1 MIVTKDLSRLGRNYV
16 QSGLYIETYFP
27 EHEVRFVAILD
38 NIDTAYDTSN
48 NDIAPFKSILNEM
61 YAKDTS
67 KKINSVLQSKRNLGE
82 YLGTA
87 PYGYKKDPEN
97 KYHLIIDE
105 EAANVVK
112 LIYEKYLAGF
122 GTMQIADYLSKK
134 KIPIPSDYN
143 KRKRGAKSLTYGLWQ
158 QSTVRFILS
167 NEIYTGTV
175 IQGKRKKVSF
185 KSKKFIDLPEEDWIK
200 VENMHEAIISKE
212 DFERA
217 KKVIQ
222 ETKGSRVV
230 QNDYLFKGLLRCYDC
245 KGYIGIRSPD
255 KNGNIYGRCQRYGR
269 FGKFD
274 VCSPHNFNYQVF
286 EGQMLEV
293 LREVCKEYTNTK
305 KLEEI
310 AKQTKTKQSK
320 EIDIKKQ
327 IESFKQQVESETRK
341 LEVMYDD
348 RLAGIITLEEYMK
361 NANRIKELVRG
372 YEQNIKELEQELS
385 GESDKTKNDNRLD
398 NLIEEFLNMEK
409 PTKEIIREF
418 IEKIEIHSDK
428 QVDIYFNF
436 KPLQDLNNNFIC
448 ARKEYEKKVGQKK
461 CPQQQY
467 THAAV
472 WTIIAQTILGLN
484 DKAYENFR
492 MINPIEHARTK
503 EEANKYKVEPYVMP
517 ADIYGKQNLAGRGG
531 WTWYTGS
538 SSWFYVAGIK
548 YILGLNIENE
558 YLEIKPHIPSSWNEY
573 EIKYK
578 FKGNVYNIKVTKKS
592 NKNTEGAQAV
602 EKFICNGNEIEE
614 KKIKIL
620 PDTGIYNIE
629 IEI

>member
-1 MIVTKDLSRLGRNYV
+1 MSFNIMNNIDYYDNNKVPGNPLIAKGYGSGSGSYKVGIYIRLSKEDEEKEKYSESESVQNQRTLLMQYIKENKFNFVAEYVDDGVSGTSFDRPAFNKMIDDVEQGKINMVITKDLSRLGRNYV
-16 QSGLYIETYFP
+16 QSGYYTETYFP
-27 EHEVRFVAILD
+27 EHNVRYIAILD
-38 NIDTAYDTSN
+38 NIDTALDSAN

-67 KKINSVLQSKRNLGE
+67 KKINSVLQAKRNNGE

-105 EAANVVK
+105 DVANVVK

-143 KRKRGAKSLTYGLWQ
+143 KRKRGTKSLTYGLWQ

-167 NEIYTGTV
+167 NEIYTGAV

-200 VENMHEAIISKE
+200 IENMHEAIISKE

-217 KKVIQ
+217 KKVINA
-222 ETKGSRVV
+222 TKGSRVV

-286 EGQMLEV
+286 EEQMLEV

-305 KLEEI
+305 KLEKI
-310 AKQTKTKQSK
+310 AKQSKSKQPK
-320 EIDIKKQ
+320 ELCIKKQ
-327 IESFKQQVESETRK
+327 IDFFKETIEKETRK

-348 RLAGIITLEEYMK
+348 RLAGIITLDEYMK
-361 NANRIKELVRG
+361 NANRIKECVKG
-372 YEQNIKELEQELS
+372 YEQSIKELEQELS
-385 GESDKTKNDNRLD
+385 GESNKTKSESRLD

-418 IEKIEIHSDK
+418 IEKIEIHRDK

-436 KPLQDLNNNFIC
+436 KPLQELNNNFSV
-448 ARKEYEKKVGQKK
+448 AKKVYEKKVG
-461 CPQQQY
+461 
-467 THAAV
+467 
-472 WTIIAQTILGLN
+472 
-484 DKAYENFR
+484 
-492 MINPIEHARTK
+492 
-503 EEANKYKVEPYVMP
+503 
-517 ADIYGKQNLAGRGG
+517 
-531 WTWYTGS
+531 
-538 SSWFYVAGIK
+538 
-548 YILGLNIENE
+548 
-558 YLEIKPHIPSSWNEY
+558 
-573 EIKYK
+573 
-578 FKGNVYNIKVTKKS
+578 
-592 NKNTEGAQAV
+592 
-602 EKFICNGNEIEE
+602 
-614 KKIKIL
+614 
-620 PDTGIYNIE
+620 
-629 IEI
+629 

>member
-1 MIVTKDLSRLGRNYV
+1 MSFNIMNNIDYRVGIYIRLSKEDEEKEKYSESESVQNQRTLLMQYIKENKFNFVAEYVDDGVSGTSFDRPAFNKMIDDIEQGKINMVITKDLSRLGRNYV
-16 QSGLYIETYFP
+16 QSGYYTETYFP
-27 EHEVRFVAILD
+27 EHNVRYIAILD
-38 NIDTAYDTSN
+38 NIDTALDSAN

-67 KKINSVLQSKRNLGE
+67 KKINSVLQAKRNNGE

-97 KYHLIIDE
+97 KYHLIIDK

-143 KRKRGAKSLTYGLWQ
+143 KRKRGTKSLTYGLWQ

-185 KSKKFIDLPEEDWIK
+185 KSKKFINLPEEDWVK

-217 KKVIQ
+217 KKVIDA
-222 ETKGSRVV
+222 TKGSRVV

-286 EGQMLEV
+286 EEQMLEV
-293 LREVCKEYTNTK
+293 LKEVCKEYTNKK

-310 AKQTKTKQSK
+310 AKQTKTSGAK
-320 EIDIKKQ
+320 EFDINKQ
-327 IESFKQQVESETRK
+327 IELFKQTIEKETRK

-348 RLAGIITLEEYMK
+348 RLAGIISLDEYMK
-361 NANRIKELVRG
+361 NAKRIKEIVKG
-372 YEQNIKELEQELS
+372 YEENIRDLEKELA
-385 GESDKTKNDNRLD
+385 GENTKNKETKLD
-398 NLIEEFLNMEK
+398 NLIEEFLQMEK

-448 ARKEYEKKVGQKK
+448 AKKK
-461 CPQQQY
+461 
-467 THAAV
+467 
-472 WTIIAQTILGLN
+472 
-484 DKAYENFR
+484 
-492 MINPIEHARTK
+492 
-503 EEANKYKVEPYVMP
+503 
-517 ADIYGKQNLAGRGG
+517 
-531 WTWYTGS
+531 
-538 SSWFYVAGIK
+538 
-548 YILGLNIENE
+548 
-558 YLEIKPHIPSSWNEY
+558 Y
-573 EIKYK
+573 EIK
-578 FKGNVYNIKVTKKS
+578 T
-592 NKNTEGAQAV
+592 A
-602 EKFICNGNEIEE
+602 
-614 KKIKIL
+614 
-620 PDTGIYNIE
+620 
-629 IEI
+629 

>member
-1 MIVTKDLSRLGRNYV
+1 MVVTKDLSRLGRNYV

-143 KRKRGAKSLTYGLWQ
+143 KRKRGTKSLTYGLWQ

-212 DFERA
+212 DFKRA

-222 ETKGSRVV
+222 STKGSRVV

-286 EGQMLEV
+286 EQQMLEV
-293 LREVCKEYTNTK
+293 LRKVCKEYTNTK

-310 AKQTKTKQSK
+310 AKQSKSKQSQ
-320 EIDIKKQ
+320 EFDIKKQ
-327 IESFKQQVESETRK
+327 IDSFKETIEKETRK

-348 RLAGIITLEEYMK
+348 RLAGIITLDEYMK
-361 NANRIKELVRG
+361 NANRIKEAVKG
-372 YEQNIKELEQELS
+372 YEQNIKELEQEIS
-385 GESDKTKNDNRLD
+385 CESDKTKSESRLG

-436 KPLQDLNNNFIC
+436 KPLQEMNEKLNFIC
-448 ARKEYEKKVGQKK
+448 ARKSYEKKVG
-461 CPQQQY
+461 
-467 THAAV
+467 
-472 WTIIAQTILGLN
+472 
-484 DKAYENFR
+484 
-492 MINPIEHARTK
+492 
-503 EEANKYKVEPYVMP
+503 
-517 ADIYGKQNLAGRGG
+517 
-531 WTWYTGS
+531 
-538 SSWFYVAGIK
+538 
-548 YILGLNIENE
+548 
-558 YLEIKPHIPSSWNEY
+558 
-573 EIKYK
+573 
-578 FKGNVYNIKVTKKS
+578 
-592 NKNTEGAQAV
+592 
-602 EKFICNGNEIEE
+602 
-614 KKIKIL
+614 
-620 PDTGIYNIE
+620 
-629 IEI
+629 

>member
-1 MIVTKDLSRLGRNYV
+1 MSFNIMNNIDYRVGIYIRLSKEDEEKEKYSESESVQNQRTLLMQYIKENKFNFVAEYVDDGVSGTSFDRPAFNKMIDDIEQGKINMVITKDLSRLGRNYV
-16 QSGLYIETYFP
+16 QSGYYTETYFP
-27 EHEVRFVAILD
+27 EHDVRYIAILD
-38 NIDTAYDTSN
+38 NIDTALDSAN

-67 KKINSVLQSKRNLGE
+67 KKINSVLQSKRNNGE

-143 KRKRGAKSLTYGLWQ
+143 KRKRGTKSLTYGLWQ

-185 KSKKFIDLPEEDWIK
+185 KSKKFINLPEEDWVK

-217 KKVIQ
+217 KKVIDA
-222 ETKGSRVV
+222 TKGSRVV

-286 EGQMLEV
+286 EEQMLEV
-293 LREVCKEYTNTK
+293 LKEVCKEYTNKK

-310 AKQTKTKQSK
+310 AKQTKTSGAK
-320 EIDIKKQ
+320 EFDINKQ
-327 IESFKQQVESETRK
+327 IELFKQTIEKETRK

-348 RLAGIITLEEYMK
+348 RLAGIISLDEYMK
-361 NANRIKELVRG
+361 NAKRIKEIVKG
-372 YEQNIKELEQELS
+372 YEENIKDLEKELA
-385 GESDKTKNDNRLD
+385 GENTKNKETKLD
-398 NLIEEFLNMEK
+398 NLIEEFLEMEK

-448 ARKEYEKKVGQKK
+448 AKKK
-461 CPQQQY
+461 
-467 THAAV
+467 
-472 WTIIAQTILGLN
+472 
-484 DKAYENFR
+484 
-492 MINPIEHARTK
+492 
-503 EEANKYKVEPYVMP
+503 
-517 ADIYGKQNLAGRGG
+517 
-531 WTWYTGS
+531 
-538 SSWFYVAGIK
+538 
-548 YILGLNIENE
+548 
-558 YLEIKPHIPSSWNEY
+558 Y
-573 EIKYK
+573 EIK
-578 FKGNVYNIKVTKKS
+578 T
-592 NKNTEGAQAV
+592 A
-602 EKFICNGNEIEE
+602 
-614 KKIKIL
+614 
-620 PDTGIYNIE
+620 
-629 IEI
+629 

>member
-1 MIVTKDLSRLGRNYV
+1 MSYTIMNNIDYKVGIYIRLSREDEEKEKYQESESIGNQRTLLMQYIKENKFNFVAEYVDDGVSGTSFDRPAFNKMIDDIEQGKINMVITKDLSRLGRNYV
-16 QSGLYIETYFP
+16 QSGYYTETYFP
-27 EHEVRFVAILD
+27 EHNVRYIAILD
-38 NIDTAYDTSN
+38 NIDTALDSAN

-67 KKINSVLQSKRNLGE
+67 KKINSVLQSKRNNGE

-143 KRKRGAKSLTYGLWQ
+143 KRKRGTKSLTYGLWQ

-185 KSKKFIDLPEEDWIK
+185 KSKKFINLPEEDWVK

-217 KKVIQ
+217 KKVIDA
-222 ETKGSRVV
+222 TKGSRVV

-286 EGQMLEV
+286 EEQMLEV
-293 LREVCKEYTNTK
+293 LKEVCKEYTNKK

-310 AKQTKTKQSK
+310 AKQTKTSGAK
-320 EIDIKKQ
+320 EFDINKQ
-327 IESFKQQVESETRK
+327 IELFKQTIEKETRK

-348 RLAGIITLEEYMK
+348 RLAGIISLDEYMK
-361 NANRIKELVRG
+361 NAKRIKEIVKG
-372 YEQNIKELEQELS
+372 YEENIKDLEKELA
-385 GESDKTKNDNRLD
+385 GENTKNKETKLD
-398 NLIEEFLNMEK
+398 NLIEEFLEMEK

-448 ARKEYEKKVGQKK
+448 AKKK
-461 CPQQQY
+461 
-467 THAAV
+467 
-472 WTIIAQTILGLN
+472 
-484 DKAYENFR
+484 
-492 MINPIEHARTK
+492 
-503 EEANKYKVEPYVMP
+503 
-517 ADIYGKQNLAGRGG
+517 
-531 WTWYTGS
+531 
-538 SSWFYVAGIK
+538 
-548 YILGLNIENE
+548 
-558 YLEIKPHIPSSWNEY
+558 Y
-573 EIKYK
+573 EIK
-578 FKGNVYNIKVTKKS
+578 T
-592 NKNTEGAQAV
+592 A
-602 EKFICNGNEIEE
+602 
-614 KKIKIL
+614 
-620 PDTGIYNIE
+620 
-629 IEI
+629 

>member
-1 MIVTKDLSRLGRNYV
+1 MSFNIMNNIDYRVGIYIRLSKEDEEKEKYSESESVQNQRTLLMQYIKENKFNFVAEYVDDGVSGTSFDRPAFNKMIDDIEQGKINMVITKDLSRLGRNYV
-16 QSGLYIETYFP
+16 QSGYYTETYFP
-27 EHEVRFVAILD
+27 EHNVRYIAILD
-38 NIDTAYDTSN
+38 NIDTALDSAN

-67 KKINSVLQSKRNLGE
+67 KKINSVLQSKRNNGE

-143 KRKRGAKSLTYGLWQ
+143 KRKRGTKSLTYGLWQ

-185 KSKKFIDLPEEDWIK
+185 KSKKFINLPEEDWVK

-217 KKVIQ
+217 KKVIDA
-222 ETKGSRVV
+222 TKGSRVV

-286 EGQMLEV
+286 EEQMLVV
-293 LREVCKEYTNTK
+293 LKEVCKEYTNKK

-310 AKQTKTKQSK
+310 AKQTKTSGAK
-320 EIDIKKQ
+320 EFDINKQ
-327 IESFKQQVESETRK
+327 IELFKQTIEKETRK

-348 RLAGIITLEEYMK
+348 RLAGIISLDEYMK
-361 NANRIKELVRG
+361 NAKRIKEIVKG
-372 YEQNIKELEQELS
+372 YEENIKDLEKELA
-385 GESDKTKNDNRLD
+385 GENTKNKETKLD
-398 NLIEEFLNMEK
+398 NLIEEFLEMEK

-448 ARKEYEKKVGQKK
+448 AKKK
-461 CPQQQY
+461 
-467 THAAV
+467 
-472 WTIIAQTILGLN
+472 
-484 DKAYENFR
+484 
-492 MINPIEHARTK
+492 
-503 EEANKYKVEPYVMP
+503 
-517 ADIYGKQNLAGRGG
+517 
-531 WTWYTGS
+531 
-538 SSWFYVAGIK
+538 
-548 YILGLNIENE
+548 
-558 YLEIKPHIPSSWNEY
+558 Y
-573 EIKYK
+573 EIK
-578 FKGNVYNIKVTKKS
+578 T
-592 NKNTEGAQAV
+592 A
-602 EKFICNGNEIEE
+602 
-614 KKIKIL
+614 
-620 PDTGIYNIE
+620 
-629 IEI
+629 

>member
-1 MIVTKDLSRLGRNYV
+1 MSYTIMNSIDYKVGIYIRLSREDEEKEKYQESESIGNQRTLLMQYIKQNKLNFISEYVDDGVSGTSFDRPAFNKMIADIELGKINMIITKDLSRLGRNYV
-16 QSGLYIETYFP
+16 QSGLYIENYFP

-38 NIDTAYDTSN
+38 NIDTAYDNSN

-67 KKINSVLQSKRNLGE
+67 KKINSVLQAKRNNGE

-87 PYGYKKDPEN
+87 PYGYKKDPKN

-105 EAANVVK
+105 EAANIVK

-143 KRKRGAKSLTYGLWQ
+143 KRKRGTKSLTYGLWQ

-185 KSKKFIDLPEEDWIK
+185 KSKKFINLPEEDWVK

-212 DFERA
+212 DFDRA
-217 KKVIQ
+217 RKVI
-222 ETKGSRVV
+222 EATKGSRVV

-245 KGYIGIRSPD
+245 RSPD

-286 EGQMLEV
+286 EEQMLEV
-293 LREVCKEYTNTK
+293 LRAVCKEYKNKK

-310 AKQTKTKQSK
+310 ARQTKSKQTQ
-320 EIDIKKQ
+320 EFDIKKQ
-327 IESFKQQVESETRK
+327 IDSFRQNIEKETRK
-341 LEVMYDD
+341 LEVMYED
-348 RLAGIITLEEYMK
+348 RLAGIISLEEYMK
-361 NANRIKELVRG
+361 NAERIKEIVKS
-372 YEQNIKELEQELS
+372 YEQSIKEFEQELS
-385 GESDKTKNDNRLD
+385 GEKDIDKNKSRLD
-398 NLIEEFLNMEK
+398 NLVEEFLKIKN

-436 KPLQDLNNNFIC
+436 KPLQ
-448 ARKEYEKKVGQKK
+448 E
-461 CPQQQY
+461 
-467 THAAV
+467 
-472 WTIIAQTILGLN
+472 LN
-484 DKAYENFR
+484 D
-492 MINPIEHARTK
+492 
-503 EEANKYKVEPYVMP
+503 
-517 ADIYGKQNLAGRGG
+517 
-531 WTWYTGS
+531 
-538 SSWFYVAGIK
+538 IK
-548 YILGLNIENE
+548 
-558 YLEIKPHIPSSWNEY
+558 
-573 EIKYK
+573 
-578 FKGNVYNIKVTKKS
+578 
-592 NKNTEGAQAV
+592 
-602 EKFICNGNEIEE
+602 EKFICA
-614 KKIKIL
+614 KKEYERK
-620 PDTGIYNIE
+620 DV
-629 IEI
+629 

>member
-1 MIVTKDLSRLGRNYV
+1 MSFNIMNNIDYRVGIYIRLSKEDEEKEKYSESESVQNQRTLLMQYIKENKFNFVAEYVDDGVSGTSFDRPAFNKMIDDIEQGKINMVITKDLSRLGRNYV
-16 QSGLYIETYFP
+16 QSGYYTETYFP
-27 EHEVRFVAILD
+27 EHNVRYIAILD
-38 NIDTAYDTSN
+38 NIDTALDSAN

-67 KKINSVLQSKRNLGE
+67 KKINSVLQSKRNNGE

-143 KRKRGAKSLTYGLWQ
+143 KRKRGTKSLTYGLWQ

-185 KSKKFIDLPEEDWIK
+185 KSKKFINLPEEDWVK

-217 KKVIQ
+217 KKVIDA
-222 ETKGSRVV
+222 TKGSRVV

-286 EGQMLEV
+286 EEQMLEV
-293 LREVCKEYTNTK
+293 LKEVCKEYTNKK

-310 AKQTKTKQSK
+310 AKQTKTSGAK
-320 EIDIKKQ
+320 EFDINKQ
-327 IESFKQQVESETRK
+327 IELFKQTIEKETRK

-348 RLAGIITLEEYMK
+348 RLAGIISLDEYMK
-361 NANRIKELVRG
+361 NAKRIKEIVKG
-372 YEQNIKELEQELS
+372 YEENIKDLEKELA
-385 GESDKTKNDNRLD
+385 GENTKNKETKLD
-398 NLIEEFLNMEK
+398 NLIEEFLEMEK

-436 KPLQDLNNNFIC
+436 KPLQDLNNNFSV
-448 ARKEYEKKVGQKK
+448 AKKEYERKVG
-461 CPQQQY
+461 
-467 THAAV
+467 
-472 WTIIAQTILGLN
+472 
-484 DKAYENFR
+484 
-492 MINPIEHARTK
+492 
-503 EEANKYKVEPYVMP
+503 
-517 ADIYGKQNLAGRGG
+517 
-531 WTWYTGS
+531 
-538 SSWFYVAGIK
+538 
-548 YILGLNIENE
+548 
-558 YLEIKPHIPSSWNEY
+558 
-573 EIKYK
+573 
-578 FKGNVYNIKVTKKS
+578 
-592 NKNTEGAQAV
+592 
-602 EKFICNGNEIEE
+602 
-614 KKIKIL
+614 
-620 PDTGIYNIE
+620 
-629 IEI
+629 

>member
-1 MIVTKDLSRLGRNYV
+1 MSYTIMNNIDYKVGIYIRLSREDEEKEKYQESESIGNQRTLLMQYIRQNKLNFISEYVDDGVSGTSFDRPAFNRMIADIEAGKINMVITKDLSRLGRNYV
-16 QSGLYIETYFP
+16 QSGLYIENYFP

-38 NIDTAYDTSN
+38 NIDTAFDNSN

-67 KKINSVLQSKRNLGE
+67 KKINSVLQAKRNNGE

-105 EAANVVK
+105 DAANVVK

-143 KRKRGAKSLTYGLWQ
+143 KRKRGTKSLTYGLWQ

-185 KSKKFIDLPEEDWIK
+185 KSKKFINLPEEDWVK

-212 DFERA
+212 DFKRA
-217 KKVIQ
+217 KKVI
-222 ETKGSRVV
+222 EATKGSRVV

-269 FGKFD
+269 FGKFQ

-286 EGQMLEV
+286 EEQMLEV
-293 LREVCKEYTNTK
+293 LREVCKEYKNKK

-310 AKQTKTKQSK
+310 AKQTKSK
-320 EIDIKKQ
+320 KSQEFDIKKQ
-327 IESFKQQVESETRK
+327 IDSFKQNIEKETRK
-341 LEVMYDD
+341 LEVMYED
-348 RLAGIITLEEYMK
+348 RLAGIISLEEYMK
-361 NANRIKELVRG
+361 NAERIKEIVKG
-372 YEQNIKELEQELS
+372 YEQAIKEFEQELS
-385 GESDKTKNDNRLD
+385 GENKADNNKSRLD
-398 NLIEEFLNMEK
+398 NLVDEFLKIKN

-436 KPLQDLNNNFIC
+436 KPLQELNNNFSV
-448 ARKEYEKKVGQKK
+448 AKKEYEKKV
-461 CPQQQY
+461 
-467 THAAV
+467 V
-472 WTIIAQTILGLN
+472 
-484 DKAYENFR
+484 
-492 MINPIEHARTK
+492 
-503 EEANKYKVEPYVMP
+503 
-517 ADIYGKQNLAGRGG
+517 
-531 WTWYTGS
+531 
-538 SSWFYVAGIK
+538 
-548 YILGLNIENE
+548 
-558 YLEIKPHIPSSWNEY
+558 
-573 EIKYK
+573 
-578 FKGNVYNIKVTKKS
+578 
-592 NKNTEGAQAV
+592 
-602 EKFICNGNEIEE
+602 
-614 KKIKIL
+614 
-620 PDTGIYNIE
+620 
-629 IEI
+629 

>member
-1 MIVTKDLSRLGRNYV
+1 MSYTIMNNIDYKVGIYIRLSREDEEKEKYQESESIGNQRTLLMQYIRQNKLNFISEYVDDGVSGTSFDRPAFNRMIADIESGKINMVVTKDLSRLGRDYIK
-16 QSGLYIETYFP
+16 SGYYTEQYFP
-27 EHEVRFVAILD
+27 EHNVRYIAILD
-38 NIDTAYDTSN
+38 NIDTSLDSTN

-67 KKINSVLQSKRNLGE
+67 KKINSVLQAKRNNGE

-143 KRKRGAKSLTYGLWQ
+143 KRNRGAKSLTYGLWQ

-185 KSKKFIDLPEEDWIK
+185 KSKKFINLPEEDWVK

-212 DFERA
+212 DFDRA
-217 KKVIQ
+217 RKVI
-222 ETKGSRVV
+222 EATKGSRVV

-245 KGYIGIRSPD
+245 GGYIGIRSPD

-286 EGQMLEV
+286 EEQMLEV
-293 LREVCKEYTNTK
+293 LRAVCKEYKNKK

-310 AKQTKTKQSK
+310 AKQTKSKQTQ
-320 EIDIKKQ
+320 EFDIKKQ
-327 IESFKQQVESETRK
+327 IDSFKQNIEKETRK
-341 LEVMYDD
+341 LEVMYED
-348 RLAGIITLEEYMK
+348 RLAGIISLEEYMK
-361 NANRIKELVRG
+361 NANRIKEIVKS
-372 YEQNIKELEQELS
+372 YEIAIKEFEQELS
-385 GESDKTKNDNRLD
+385 GESKQAKNESKLD
-398 NLIEEFLNMEK
+398 NLVEEFLNMEN

-436 KPLQDLNNNFIC
+436 KSLQELNNNFSV
-448 ARKEYEKKVGQKK
+448 AKKEYEKK
-461 CPQQQY
+461 
-467 THAAV
+467 AV
-472 WTIIAQTILGLN
+472 
-484 DKAYENFR
+484 
-492 MINPIEHARTK
+492 
-503 EEANKYKVEPYVMP
+503 
-517 ADIYGKQNLAGRGG
+517 
-531 WTWYTGS
+531 
-538 SSWFYVAGIK
+538 
-548 YILGLNIENE
+548 
-558 YLEIKPHIPSSWNEY
+558 
-573 EIKYK
+573 
-578 FKGNVYNIKVTKKS
+578 
-592 NKNTEGAQAV
+592 
-602 EKFICNGNEIEE
+602 
-614 KKIKIL
+614 
-620 PDTGIYNIE
+620 
-629 IEI
+629 